1 MLLPDGLT
9 WTWMCLL
16 SLGLVCLGLLYLWR
30 SAVSRQQALREQLTH
45 AQAGKQRL
53 QAFLTSMSHHLRTPL
68 NGIMGYAE
76 YIHSSSQEPMVQF
89 TSKIILENSLHMLDL
104 ANGLLDLSHIQE
116 GTLRLSQ
123 SSFEIH
129 DLLDS
134 LKVLHQARADEAGIQ
149 LFTQIA
155 LDTPATMHADPYRVR
170 QVLNNLLD
178 NALKYTPPQGQVV
191 MAVSPT
197 ANGQCVT
204 FSVQDSGPGIA
215 LELQHQLFKPDFADP
230 SSFVLRPKEGA
241 GLGLLLSHQLV
252 GLMGGTLDFTT
263 QVGQGSLFF
272 FTLPLQADNPA

>member
-1 MLLPDGLT
+1 
-9 WTWMCLL
+9 
-16 SLGLVCLGLLYLWR
+16 
-30 SAVSRQQALREQLTH
+30 
-45 AQAGKQRL
+45 
-53 QAFLTSMSHHLRTPL
+53 
-68 NGIMGYAE
+68 
-76 YIHSSSQEPMVQF
+76 
-89 TSKIILENSLHMLDL
+89 
-104 ANGLLDLSHIQE
+104 
-116 GTLRLSQ
+116 
-123 SSFEIH
+123 
-129 DLLDS
+129 
-134 LKVLHQARADEAGIQ
+134 
-149 LFTQIA
+149 
-155 LDTPATMHADPYRVR
+155 
-170 QVLNNLLD
+170 
-178 NALKYTPPQGQVV
+178 